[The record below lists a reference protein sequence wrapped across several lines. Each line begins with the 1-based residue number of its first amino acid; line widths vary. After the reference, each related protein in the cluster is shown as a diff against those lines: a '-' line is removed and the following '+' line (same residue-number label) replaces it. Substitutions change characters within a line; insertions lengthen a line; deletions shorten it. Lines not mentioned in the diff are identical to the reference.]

1 MTDIVPLEIGA
12 TLHNRW
18 PFVIELHNVPY
29 KQQEQVVLCL
39 GNGLPRFSGCSI
51 DAGGNG
57 GFIAEAATDEWGEFM
72 VDAIHFTEQFY
83 RDEFPKYKAGFEDR
97 TITVIRHDDV
107 LEDHR
112 AIKLVRGVPRVPQ
125 GKTDKA
131 GERHGD
137 SAIAGLLAD
146 YRSRQESPF
155 KVDFAST
162 GKKRESSQIDG
173 FMEN

>member
-1 MTDIVPLEIGA
+1 MLAV
-12 TLHNRW
+12 
-18 PFVIELHNVPY
+18 
-29 KQQEQVVLCL
+29 
-39 GNGLPRFSGCSI
+39 GNALPRFAGCAV

-57 GFIAEAATDEWGEFM
+57 GFCAEEATDAWGGLM
-72 VDAIHFTEQFY
+72 VESIHFTEQFY

-97 TITVIRHDDV
+97 LISIVQHDDV

-112 AIKLVRGVPRVPQ
+112 AVKLVRGVPRVPE

-146 YRSRQESPF
+146 YRSRADVAPI
-155 KVDFAST
+155 DFEAT
-162 GKKRESSQIDG
+162 GHKRMAADDVAIHEHAG
-173 FMEN
+173 FGSVGGSNDFTGYA